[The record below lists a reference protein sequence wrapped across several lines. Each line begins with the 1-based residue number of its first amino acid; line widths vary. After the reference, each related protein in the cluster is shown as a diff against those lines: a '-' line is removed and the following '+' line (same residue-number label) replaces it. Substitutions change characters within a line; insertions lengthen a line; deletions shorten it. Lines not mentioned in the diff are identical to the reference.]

1 MPVSNRTAWL
11 FRASR
16 LRARMRQPRC
26 AISRADHARSVAPL
40 QMVFEIGERILP
52 VFAIGRSHRLVIEI
66 DDPLIL
72 FGIDRRFPRQ
82 GQPHEAERALRP
94 NTFAAGEKRLA
105 EQSLRL
111 EVPFIRGE
119 K

>member
-1 MPVSNRTAWL
+1 MA
-11 FRASR
+11 
-16 LRARMRQPRC
+16 
-26 AISRADHARSVAPL
+26 L
-40 QMVFEIGERILP
+40 QMAFEIGERILP
-52 VFAIGRSHRLVIEI
+52 VSVIGRSHRLVIEI
-66 DDPLIL
+66 DDPFVL
-72 FGIDRRFPRQ
+72 FGINRGFPRQ

-94 NTFAAGEKRLA
+94 NTFAAREERLA